1 MGKKLKFG
9 YDLANLTE
17 FVNEQKLSDL
27 LTKSVF
33 SGRTAELIPVQT
45 GIKYKDVLNLMD
57 TDVLFQDGSTCAL
70 TASGETTFDQVEIAV
85 GKIALMKDFCPRDLE
100 NFWTSIDLPA
110 GSYYDSMAFA
120 AAWEAHQSALVSAE
134 VEKMLWQ
141 SNVLSGTG
149 NFAFFDGLNTQID
162 AAVGVINGNAGTGW
176 TPIAVGTGI
185 LTTNVI
191 SIFNNM
197 VNQLPDA
204 LAGQG
209 DVKFFCGWDTF
220 RKLLQAYFT
229 LNNFH
234 YGDAASGSPYQTGE
248 IVIPTFGLTVVALHG
263 LTGTNRIH
271 LMRESNARIGTDLE
285 NDFEQYEIFYD
296 QTADLI
302 YYRLRAKLGTQVV
315 FGNEIVTFKLVP

>member
-1 MGKKLKFG
+1 MRTKLKFG
-9 YDLANLTE
+9 YDLSAINE
-17 FVNEQKLSDL
+17 FVNEERFPEL
-27 LTKSVF
+27 LTKSLF
-33 SGRTAELIPVQT
+33 SGRTSTLIPRQT

-57 TDVLFQDGSTCAL
+57 TEVRVIDGTPCELTATGST
-70 TASGETTFDQVEIAV
+70 SFSQVEIEV
-85 GKIALMKDFCPRDLE
+85 GKIAIFEKFCPRDLE
-100 NFWTSIDLPA
+100 DFWTRVGLPA
-110 GSYYDSMAFA
+110 GSYYDTLAFETE
-120 AAWEAHQSALVSAE
+120 WEAFQRGKVAEE

-141 SNVLSGTG
+141 SDKSAGTG
-149 NFAFFDGLNTQID
+149 NFQWFDGFNIQID
-162 AAVGVINGNAGTGW
+162 AATGVINGNPTNIAAGTGI
-176 TPIAVGTGI
+176 T
-185 LTTNVI
+185 TTNVI
-191 SIFNNM
+191 GIFNGM
-197 VNQLPDA
+197 VNLLPDA

-234 YGDAASGSPYQTGE
+234 YGTAAEGSPYQTGE

-285 NDFEQYEIFYD
+285 GDFEQYEIFYD
-296 QTADLI
+296 QTADLV

>member
-9 YDLANLTE
+9 YDLAALTE
-17 FVNEQKLSDL
+17 FVNEERFPEL

-33 SGRTAELIPVQT
+33 SGRTAQIIPIQS

-57 TDVLFQDGSTCAL
+57 TDVFFQDGAPCAL
-70 TASGETTFDQVEIAV
+70 TASGETTFTQVEIAV
-85 GKIALMKDFCPRDLE
+85 GKVAVYESFCPRDLE
-100 NFWTSIDLPA
+100 DFWTRVGLPA
-110 GSYYDSMAFA
+110 GSYYDSMAFE
-120 AAWEAHQSALVSAE
+120 AAWEAHQSALVAAQ

-162 AAVGVINGNAGTGW
+162 AAAGVINGN
-176 TPIAVGTGI
+176 PTGI
-185 LTTNVI
+185 TALTGITTGNVI
-191 SIFNNM
+191 GIFNGM
-197 VNQLPDA
+197 VNLLPDA

-234 YGDAASGSPYQTGE
+234 YGTAAGGDPYQTGE

-302 YYRLRAKLGTQVV
+302 YYRLRAKLGTQVI

>member
-9 YDLANLTE
+9 YDLTAINE
-17 FVNEQKLSDL
+17 FVNEERFPEL
-27 LTKSVF
+27 LTKSLF
-33 SGRTAELIPVQT
+33 SGRTATLIPRQT

-57 TDVLFQDGSTCAL
+57 TEVRVIDGAPCELTATGST
-70 TASGETTFDQVEIAV
+70 SFSQVEIEV
-85 GKIALMKDFCPRDLE
+85 GKIAIFEKFCARDLE
-100 NFWTSIDLPA
+100 DFWTRVGLPA
-110 GSYYDSMAFA
+110 GSYYDTLAFEQE
-120 AAWEAHQSALVSAE
+120 WEAYQRGKVAEE

-141 SNVLSGTG
+141 SDKSTGTG
-149 NFAFFDGLNTQID
+149 NFQWFDGFNTQID
-162 AAVGVINGNAGTGW
+162 AATGVINGNPTSIAAGVGITTG
-176 TPIAVGTGI
+176 
-185 LTTNVI
+185 NVI
-191 SIFNNM
+191 GIFNGM
-197 VNQLPDA
+197 VNLLPDA

-209 DVKFFCGWDTF
+209 DIKFFCGWDTF

-234 YGDAASGSPYQTGE
+234 YGDAAAGSPYQTGE

-285 NDFEQYEIFYD
+285 GDFEQYEIFYD
-296 QTADLI
+296 QTADLV